1 MTIDEKYMR
10 RALQLAQQGGGHA
23 SPNPMVGAV
32 VVHDG
37 VRPFLSAETLSDV
50 IGAAAAYGA
59 AVAGVPVKDTVKEVR
74 DGTICATP
82 ARERLWLA
90 QTPQAF
96 RAAVLRD
103 AYEQAARTAVRA
115 TDDASLVELS
125 GYKVHMVRGSY
136 RNIKITTPEDL
147 IVARALLG
155 A

>member
-1 MTIDEKYMR
+1 
-10 RALQLAQQGGGHA
+10 
-23 SPNPMVGAV
+23 MV
-32 VVHDG
+32 
-37 VRPFLSAETLSDV
+37 
-50 IGAAAAYGA
+50 
-59 AVAGVPVKDTVKEVR
+59 GVPVKDTVKEVY
-74 DGTICATP
+74 DGTICSTP

-96 RAAVLRD
+96 RASVLRD

-125 GYKVHMVRGSY
+125 GHEVHMVRGSY
-136 RNIKITTPEDL
+136 RNIKITTLEDL